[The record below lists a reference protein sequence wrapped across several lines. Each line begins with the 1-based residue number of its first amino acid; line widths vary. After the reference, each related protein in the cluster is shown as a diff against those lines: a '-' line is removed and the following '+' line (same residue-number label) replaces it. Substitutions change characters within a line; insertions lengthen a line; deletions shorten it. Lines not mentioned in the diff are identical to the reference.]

1 MSIPKLVLDPRNDE
15 DLLDQCTARV
25 LELTQGVVN
34 DFRIGSPLLV
44 LLETLILVCAETLW
58 YLNMLPEALAIEVFR
73 LSGVSR
79 DLGTQARGKLTF
91 LLSSSR
97 LIPYTIYAGY
107 SVSYTAANQQTV
119 TYVTTEDLV
128 IPAGDTSGTAPAV
141 CSQVGSGYNIQP
153 LAIFQTQTGLT
164 GVSQV
169 YNPEAFQGGTD
180 LEEITDTIERASRV
194 LRSRQILV
202 SISDYEAR
210 AVELIGGRAL
220 CIPLLSSDKIQ
231 EKPGQVHLFLCDDLG
246 NPVADSVCASL
257 RTSMLPETFAA
268 SQLWCSGYER
278 IPIDIEVTVKS
289 DVSDIADR
297 VYEALKTYLDPLSYP
312 WGQTVLTQE
321 INYIVRDTEGVQ
333 LVYGCLLNGK
343 QNSLPMSERWVA
355 PQLAQVTINILDSL
369 GTIKDVQYRGEL
381 LIYADGE

>member
-1 MSIPKLVLDPRNDE
+1 MIPKLILDPRNDE
-15 DLLDQCTARV
+15 ELLDQCIARV

-58 YLNMLPEALAIEVFR
+58 FMNMLPEALAIEVFR

-91 LLSSSR
+91 LLSASR
-97 LIPYTIYAGY
+97 LTPFVIYQGY
-107 SVSYTAANQQTV
+107 SVTYTAANQQAV
-119 TYVTTEDLV
+119 QYITTEEII
-128 IPAGDTSGTAPAV
+128 IPAGDTAGTANAI
-141 CSQVGSGYNIQP
+141 CSQVGSVYNVQP

-180 LEEITDTIERASRV
+180 LEEITDTIDRASRV
-194 LRSRQILV
+194 LRTRNILV

-210 AVELIGGRAL
+210 AEELIGGRAL
-220 CIPLLSSDKIQ
+220 CVPLLSADKVQ

-246 NPVADSVCASL
+246 QPVAATVCANL
-257 RTSMLPETFAA
+257 RTTMLPETFAA
-268 SQLWCSGYER
+268 SQLWVSGYER
-278 IPIDIEVTVKS
+278 EPLSIEVTVRS
-289 DVSDIADR
+289 DSPSVADD
-297 VYEALKTYLDPLSYP
+297 VYTSLKEYLDPLSYP

-321 INYIVRDTEGVQ
+321 INYRVRATTGVD
-333 LVYGCLLNGK
+333 LVYGCLLNGT
-343 QNSLPMSERWVA
+343 QTNVAMSERWHC
-355 PQLAQVTINILDSL
+355 PQLGEVTINVLDSL
-369 GTIKDVQYRGEL
+369 GSVKDVQYRGEQL
-381 LIYADGE
+381 VFSDDE